1 MARTIGSVCKLCR
14 REGMKLCLKGGRC
27 LSAKC
32 AFEHR
37 SFPPGVHGR
46 QGQFRSQ
53 VSDYGRQLREKQRAR
68 RIYGVLERQFRRYF
82 ELAERM
88 RGQTGGNLLSILERR
103 LDNVVYRLGFA
114 DSRSQARQL
123 VTHGHF
129 QVNGRKLNIPS
140 ALVDAG
146 DVIRVAELSRRNGYF
161 RNVTEVLEHQSVPS
175 WLSLNAAEQSGA
187 VVSLPTREQIDVPL
201 AEQLI
206 VEYYSR

>member
-1 MARTIGSVCKLCR
+1 MARNVESVCRLCR
-14 REGMKLCLKGGRC
+14 REGMKLFLKGERC

-37 SFPPGVHGR
+37 GYPPGMHGR

-53 VSDYGRQLREKQRAR
+53 TSDYGRQLREKQRAR

-129 QVNGRKLNIPS
+129 DVNGRKLNIPS

-146 DVIRVAELSRRNGYF
+146 DVIRVRETSRRNGYF
-161 RNVTEVLEHQSVPS
+161 RELTEVLEHQTLPS
-175 WLSLNAAEQSGA
+175 WLSLNAAEQSGT
-187 VVSLPTREQIDVPL
+187 VLSVPTREQIDAPL
-201 AEQLI
+201 SEQLI